1 MRQLSL
7 TLSLAFFLTTP
18 VLSVAADDTKPNQPG
33 SAAGADRVACSL
45 QPKAEEPSDPSS
57 TSAIPRPEKFVARDH
72 FKENIASSAP
82 VKISWLGATFAQ
94 RFTSKVEDETG
105 GASLQSYVLSTAS
118 SDKDIL
124 AKLGPSHESR
134 LADVWCRLQ
143 QQPNGNGGPLEINA
157 KPNVFYVRDIAG
169 ELGAVD
175 VLWGGVGWEIG
186 ASPVGDKPRW
196 PAGTRVF
203 SR

>member
-7 TLSLAFFLTTP
+7 TLSLAFFLAAP
-18 VLSVAADDTKPNQPG
+18 ALSVAADDAKPNQPG
-33 SAAGADRVACSL
+33 SAVAVDRVACSL

-94 RFTSKVEDETG
+94 RFTNKVEDETG
-105 GASLQSYVLSTAS
+105 GASS
-118 SDKDIL
+118 SDKEIL

-143 QQPNGNGGPLEINA
+143 QQPNGNGGPLEISA

>member
-1 MRQLSL
+1 MRQLGL
-7 TLSLAFFLTTP
+7 TLSLTCLLAAQGF
-18 VLSVAADDTKPNQPG
+18 SVAADDTKPGQ
-33 SAAGADRVACSL
+33 SAVVTDRVTCSL
-45 QPKAEEPSDPSS
+45 RPKAEEPADPSS
-57 TSAIPRPEKFVARDH
+57 TSAIPHSEKFVAREH
-72 FKENIASSAP
+72 FKEDIASSAA
-82 VKISWLGATFAQ
+82 VKISWLGATFAH
-94 RFTSKVEDETG
+94 RFIGKVEDDSG
-105 GASLQSYVLSTAS
+105 GALLQTLVLGATAS
-118 SDKDIL
+118 DSEIL
-124 AKLGPSHESR
+124 AKLGQSHENQ
-134 LADVWCRLQ
+134 LVDVWCALK
-143 QQPNGNGGPLEINA
+143 QQPNGSGGALDINA

>member
-7 TLSLAFFLTTP
+7 TLSLAFFLAAP
-18 VLSVAADDTKPNQPG
+18 ALSVAADDAKPNQPG
-33 SAAGADRVACSL
+33 SAVAVDRVACSL

-94 RFTSKVEDETG
+94 RFTNKVEDETG
-105 GASLQSYVLSTAS
+105 GASLQTYVLSAAS
-118 SDKDIL
+118 SDKEIL

-143 QQPNGNGGPLEINA
+143 QQPNGNGGPLEISA

>member
-1 MRQLSL
+1 MC
-7 TLSLAFFLTTP
+7 P
-18 VLSVAADDTKPNQPG
+18 
-33 SAAGADRVACSL
+33 L
-45 QPKAEEPSDPSS
+45 QPKAVEPSDPPS
-57 TSAIPRPEKFVARDH
+57 TSAIPHVEKFVAREH
-72 FKENIASSAP
+72 FKEDIASSAA

-94 RFTSKVEDETG
+94 RFANKVEDDIG
-105 GASLQSYVLSTAS
+105 GASLQTFVLIAVS
-118 SDKDIL
+118 SDREIL
-124 AKLGPSHESR
+124 VRLGQSHESR
-134 LADVWCRLQ
+134 LADVWCALMR
-143 QQPNGNGGPLEINA
+143 QPNGSGGPLEVNA
-157 KPNVFYVRDIAG
+157 KPNVFYVRDSAG

>member
-7 TLSLAFFLTTP
+7 TLSLALLLAAQGF
-18 VLSVAADDTKPNQPG
+18 SVAADDTRPG
-33 SAAGADRVACSL
+33 QSAVATDRVKCSL
-45 QPKAEEPSDPSS
+45 QPKPEEPPDPSS
-57 TSAIPRPEKFVARDH
+57 TSAIPHPEKFVAREH
-72 FKENIASSAP
+72 FKEDIASSAA

-94 RFTSKVEDETG
+94 RFTNKVEDDISD
-105 GASLQSYVLSTAS
+105 ASLQSFVLSAAAS
-118 SDKDIL
+118 DREIL
-124 AKLGPSHESR
+124 AKLGQSQESR
-134 LADVWCRLQ
+134 LADVWCTLK
-143 QQPNGNGGPLEINA
+143 QQPNGNSGPLEINA

-186 ASPVGDKPRW
+186 ASPIGDKPRW

>member
-7 TLSLAFFLTTP
+7 TLSLAFFLTAP
-18 VLSVAADDTKPNQPG
+18 ALSVAADDTKPGQPG
-33 SAAGADRVACSL
+33 SAVAANRVACSL
-45 QPKAEEPSDPSS
+45 QPKAEEPADPSS
-57 TSAIPRPEKFVARDH
+57 TSAIPRAEKFIAREH
-72 FKENIASSAP
+72 FKEDIASSAS

-94 RFTSKVEDETG
+94 RFTNKVEDDIG
-105 GASLQSYVLSTAS
+105 GASLQTYVLSTAS
-118 SDKDIL
+118 SDKEIL
-124 AKLGPSHESR
+124 ARLGASHESR
-134 LADVWCRLQ
+134 LADVWCALTR
-143 QQPNGNGGPLEINA
+143 QPNGNSGPLEINA
-157 KPNVFYVRDIAG
+157 KPNVFYVRDLAG

-186 ASPVGDKPRW
+186 ASPVSDKPRW

>member
-7 TLSLAFFLTTP
+7 TLSLALFLAAQA
-18 VLSVAADDTKPNQPG
+18 LSAAADDTKPGQPD
-33 SAAGADRVACSL
+33 SAAATDRVACSL

-57 TSAIPRPEKFVARDH
+57 TSAIPHAQKFIARER
-72 FKENIASSAP
+72 FKEDIASSAS

-94 RFTSKVEDETG
+94 RFANKVEDDISD
-105 GASLQSYVLSTAS
+105 ASLQTYVLGAAS
-118 SDKDIL
+118 SDKEIL
-124 AKLGPSHESR
+124 ARLGQSHESR
-134 LADVWCRLQ
+134 LADIWCALK
-143 QQPNGNGGPLEINA
+143 QQPNGSGGSLEISS

-186 ASPVGDKPRW
+186 ASPLSDKPRW

>member
-7 TLSLAFFLTTP
+7 TLSLAFFLTARA
-18 VLSVAADDTKPNQPG
+18 LSVAADDSKPGQPG
-33 SAAGADRVACSL
+33 TAVAANRIACSL

-57 TSAIPRPEKFVARDH
+57 TSAIPHAEKFIAREH
-72 FKENIASSAP
+72 FKEDIASSAP

-94 RFTSKVEDETG
+94 RFANKVEDDGG
-105 GASLQSYVLSTAS
+105 GASLQTFVLSAAS
-118 SDKDIL
+118 SDREIL
-124 AKLGPSHESR
+124 TRLGQSQESR
-134 LADVWCRLQ
+134 LADVWCALR
-143 QQPNGNGGPLEINA
+143 QQPNGSGGPLEINA
-157 KPNVFYVRDIAG
+157 KPNVFYVRDTAG

-175 VLWGGVGWEIG
+175 VLWGGAGWEIG

-203 SR
+203 SH

>member
-7 TLSLAFFLTTP
+7 TLSLAFLLAAQGF
-18 VLSVAADDTKPNQPG
+18 SVAADDTKPG
-33 SAAGADRVACSL
+33 RSAVATDRVTCSL
-45 QPKAEEPSDPSS
+45 RPKPEEPSDPSS
-57 TSAIPRPEKFVARDH
+57 TSAIPHAEKFAAREH
-72 FKENIASSAP
+72 FKEDIASRAA

-94 RFTSKVEDETG
+94 RFTNKVEDDAG
-105 GASLQSYVLSTAS
+105 GASLQTFVLSAAA
-118 SDKDIL
+118 SDKEIL
-124 AKLGPSHESR
+124 AKLGQSHESR
-134 LADVWCRLQ
+134 LADVWCALM

-157 KPNVFYVRDIAG
+157 RPNVFYVRDIAG

>member
-33 SAAGADRVACSL
+33 SAAGAESVTCSL

-94 RFTSKVEDETG
+94 RFTNKIEDETG

>member
-7 TLSLAFFLTTP
+7 TLSLTLLLAAQGF
-18 VLSVAADDTKPNQPG
+18 SVAADDIKLGQ
-33 SAAGADRVACSL
+33 SAAATDRVKCSL
-45 QPKAEEPSDPSS
+45 QPKPEEPSDPSS
-57 TSAIPRPEKFVARDH
+57 TSAIPHAEKFVAREH
-72 FKENIASSAP
+72 FKEDIASSAA
-82 VKISWLGATFAQ
+82 VKVSWLGATFAQ
-94 RFTSKVEDETG
+94 RFTNKVEDDISN
-105 GASLQSYVLSTAS
+105 ASLQSFVLSAAAS
-118 SDKDIL
+118 DREIL
-124 AKLGPSHESR
+124 ARLGQSQESR
-134 LADVWCRLQ
+134 LADVWCTLK
-143 QQPNGNGGPLEINA
+143 QQPNGNSGPLEINA

-203 SR
+203 TR

>member
-7 TLSLAFFLTTP
+7 TLSLAFLLTQD
-18 VLSVAADDTKPNQPG
+18 LSVAADDKTPDRPG
-33 SAAGADRVACSL
+33 SVVAVDRVACSL

-57 TSAIPRPEKFVARDH
+57 TSAIPRADKFVAREH
-72 FKENIASSAP
+72 FKEDIASSAP
-82 VKISWLGATFAQ
+82 VRISWLGATFAQ
-94 RFTSKVEDETG
+94 RFTNKVEDDIG
-105 GASLQSYVLSTAS
+105 GASLQTFVLSAAS
-118 SDKDIL
+118 SDKEIL
-124 AKLGPSHESR
+124 AKLGQSHESR
-134 LADVWCRLQ
+134 LADVWCALR
-143 QQPNGNGGPLEINA
+143 QQPNGINGPLEINA
-157 KPNVFYVRDIAG
+157 KPNVFYVRDSAG

-196 PAGTRVF
+196 PSGTRVF